1 MKKGIAGT
9 IESNDVK
16 ITIETAPKLEIIIES
31 IVFEFYGE
39 QIYQSVV
46 EVLNE
51 YNIKNVK
58 VLVQDKGALDY
69 TLRSRL
75 KTAIERMKNDNES

>member
-16 ITIETAPKLEIIIES
+16 ITVEEANELTITIES
-31 IVFEFYGE
+31 IVYEFYGE
-39 QIYQSVV
+39 QIKKTIMTTLQELGINQVH
-46 EVLNE
+46 
-51 YNIKNVK
+51 

-69 TLRSRL
+69 TIKSRL
-75 KTAIERMKNDNES
+75 ITAIERMRENNE

>member
-16 ITIETAPKLEIIIES
+16 ITVEEANELTITIES
-31 IVFEFYGE
+31 IVYEFYGE
-39 QIYQSVV
+39 QIKKTIMSTLQ
-46 EVLNE
+46 ELGIN
-51 YNIKNVK
+51 KAH

-69 TLRSRL
+69 TIKSRL
-75 KTAIERMKNDNES
+75 ITAIERMRENNE

>member
-16 ITIETAPKLEIIIES
+16 ITVEEALDLQIKIES
-31 IVFEFYGE
+31 IVFEFYGD
-39 QIYQSVV
+39 QIMKV
-46 EVLNE
+46 
-51 YNIKNVK
+51 IKDTLDELQIDKVH

-69 TLRSRL
+69 TIKSRL
-75 KTAIERMKNDNES
+75 MTALERMKDDE

>member
-16 ITIETAPKLEIIIES
+16 ITVEEANELAITIES
-31 IVFEFYGE
+31 IVYEFYGE
-39 QIYQSVV
+39 QIKKTIMTTLQELGV
-46 EVLNE
+46 EKVH
-51 YNIKNVK
+51 

-69 TLRSRL
+69 TIKSRL
-75 KTAIERMKNDNES
+75 ITAVERMRENHE

>member
-16 ITIETAPKLEIIIES
+16 ITVEEAEDLEIVIES
-31 IVFEFYGE
+31 IVLEFYGD
-39 QIYQSVV
+39 QIKKVV
-46 EVLNE
+46 EDTLNE
-51 YNIKNVK
+51 REITHLH

-69 TLRSRL
+69 TIKSRL
-75 KTAIERMKNDNES
+75 ITAIERMEDHHE

>member
-16 ITIETAPKLEIIIES
+16 ITVEEATELAITIES
-31 IVFEFYGE
+31 IVYEFYGD
-39 QIYQSVV
+39 QIKKTIMTTLQELGIDKVH
-46 EVLNE
+46 
-51 YNIKNVK
+51 

-69 TLRSRL
+69 TIKSRL
-75 KTAIERMKNDNES
+75 ITAIERMKENHE